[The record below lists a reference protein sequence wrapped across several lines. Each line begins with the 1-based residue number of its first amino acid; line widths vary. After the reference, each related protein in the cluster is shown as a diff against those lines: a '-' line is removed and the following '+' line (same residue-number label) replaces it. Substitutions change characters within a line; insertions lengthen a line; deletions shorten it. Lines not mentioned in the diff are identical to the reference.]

1 MSETKQHAV
10 VETFV
15 QTLDMMAFI
24 PSEPVDAALATPPS
38 DALLVSLSFSGPTS
52 GRLELVASREFAR
65 LLAANVV
72 GEEPDDPEA
81 ERKAEDSIK
90 ELINVA
96 AGAMMPQIAESEN
109 DVFSL
114 SLPSLDHF
122 DVEAGWR
129 QFADHAFV
137 LNADGQT
144 IALRL
149 VA

>member
-1 MSETKQHAV
+1 MSETKQHAA

-15 QTLDMMAFI
+15 QTLDTMAFI
-24 PSEPVDAALATPPS
+24 PSEPIDVALAEPPN
-38 DALLVSLSFSGPTS
+38 DAVLVTLSFTGPTS
-52 GRLELVASREFAR
+52 GTLELVASRQFAR

-72 GEEPDDPEA
+72 GEEPDDPDA

-96 AGAMMPQIAESEN
+96 AGAMMPQIADSEN

-114 SLPSLDHF
+114 SLPTLQRF
-122 DVEAGWR
+122 NTERNWR
-129 QFADHAFV
+129 EFADHAFV

-149 VA
+149 VV